1 MADLASDLPRKWH
14 AETSRCTPDNMRSPT
29 YPKKSSPS
37 SHHRHH
43 LLFGALNQ
51 RRRCS
56 RQTGMFPRW
65 GAGFSVASVSYTTRS
80 RAALLL
86 QDKAKSNLYEQDV
99 NQEVIVHAILS
110 GQRVHCKIRTS
121 AVGGSLS
128 SYTGCKK
135 IVRGNVTEKNI
146 LSFGLGLGVTKKKSG
161 KLIFKIAEK
170 RKETSRQDVHQ
181 ENTSVHRS

>member
-1 MADLASDLPRKWH
+1 
-14 AETSRCTPDNMRSPT
+14 
-29 YPKKSSPS
+29 
-37 SHHRHH
+37 
-43 LLFGALNQ
+43 
-51 RRRCS
+51 
-56 RQTGMFPRW
+56 
-65 GAGFSVASVSYTTRS
+65 
-80 RAALLL
+80 LL

-110 GQRVHCKIRTS
+110 RQRVHCKMLRTS

-146 LSFGLGLGVTKKKSG
+146 LSFGLGLGVTKKKSA

-181 ENTSVHRS
+181 ENTSVH